1 VLPELGELMPWPYP
15 WEAVK
20 DPLIIPSGAL
30 RNAIQ
35 IQSQSTTQDG
45 VGQQIPTWSS
55 VLTCFAAIE
64 TMRTGEQFQEGF
76 VSRVVHR
83 ISIRWP
89 GPSIS
94 ILASMRVVVDPV
106 AGGKSSVYKIQAVEN
121 VQQRNRVVRM
131 TCLEIDNAQV
141 SS

>member
-1 VLPELGELMPWPYP
+1 MAWPYP
-15 WEAVK
+15 WQSVK

-35 IQSQSTTQDG
+35 IQAQSATTQDATG
-45 VGQQIPTWSS
+45 APSGPWNP
-55 VLTCFAAIE
+55 VLSCFAAIE
-64 TMRTGEQFQEGF
+64 TMRTKEQFQEGF
-76 VSRVVHR
+76 VSQVVHQ

-89 GPSIS
+89 GPTVP

-106 AGGKSSVYKIQAVEN
+106 PGGQSSVYQIQAVEN

-131 TCLEIDNAQV
+131 TCLEINNATAAGT
-141 SS
+141 

>member
-1 VLPELGELMPWPYP
+1 MAWPYP
-15 WEAVK
+15 WKRVQ

-35 IQSQSTTQDG
+35 IQAQTAGAQDAN
-45 VGQQIPTWSS
+45 GQPTGTWNP

-64 TMRTGEQFQEGF
+64 TDNMREVFQEGF
-76 VSRVVHR
+76 VSQVIHK

-89 GPSIS
+89 GPTVP

-106 AGGKSSVYKIQAVEN
+106 PGGQSSVYEIQAVEN
-121 VQQRNRVVRM
+121 VQQRNRVVKL
-131 TCLEIDNAQV
+131 TCLEIDNATV

>member
-1 VLPELGELMPWPYP
+1 MAWPYP
-15 WEAVK
+15 WSKVQ

-35 IQSQSTTQDG
+35 VQSQTAGAQDAN
-45 VGQQIPTWSS
+45 GQPTGAWNSILS
-55 VLTCFAAIE
+55 CFAAIE
-64 TMRTGEQFQEGF
+64 TMRTAEQFQEGF
-76 VSRVVHR
+76 VSQVVHK

-89 GPSIS
+89 GPSVP
-94 ILASMRVVVDPV
+94 ILANMRVVVDPV
-106 AGGKSSVYKIQAVEN
+106 PGGQSSMYLIQAVEN

-131 TCLEIDNAQV
+131 TCLEIDNATV